1 MGLLLFM
8 AAGDVASPMGLLGGG
23 GVDLGDDSGLLE
35 VVRLLVMTVLEV
47 GVRGAD
53 EGATTRLKGP
63 GEGSSRGGRPA
74 EAAAAAAA
82 APSFKSAAKLFPISE
97 GEACL
102 FR

>member
-8 AAGDVASPMGLLGGG
+8 AAPGDVAPPPGGLLGG

-35 VVRLLVMTVLEV
+35 VVRLLVTIVLEV

-63 GEGSSRGGRPA
+63 GEVSSLGGRPP
-74 EAAAAAAA
+74 AAAAA

>member
-8 AAGDVASPMGLLGGG
+8 AAGDVAPPAGLLGG

-35 VVRLLVMTVLEV
+35 VVRLLVTIVVEV

-53 EGATTRLKGP
+53 EATTRLRGP
-63 GEGSSRGGRPA
+63 GEVSSLGGRPA
-74 EAAAAAAA
+74 EAAAAA

>member
-8 AAGDVASPMGLLGGG
+8 AAPGDVAPPVGILGG

-35 VVRLLVMTVLEV
+35 VVRLLVTIVLEV

-63 GEGSSRGGRPA
+63 GEVSSLGGRPP
-74 EAAAAAAA
+74 AAAAA

>member
-8 AAGDVASPMGLLGGG
+8 AAGDVAPPVGLLGG

-35 VVRLLVMTVLEV
+35 VVRLLVTIVVEV

-53 EGATTRLKGP
+53 EATTRLRGP
-63 GEGSSRGGRPA
+63 GEVSSLGGRPP
-74 EAAAAAAA
+74 AAAAA

>member
-8 AAGDVASPMGLLGGG
+8 AATGDVAPPMGLLGG

-35 VVRLLVMTVLEV
+35 VVRLLVTIVLEV

-63 GEGSSRGGRPA
+63 GEVSSLGGRPP
-74 EAAAAAAA
+74 AAAAA